1 MINML
6 GKIRSILSRY
16 LPIRADDPTNWALLV
31 RSNDPDRTHF
41 IETRQ
46 NACTVWSA
54 RGEPFTMGEAELAE
68 FQSNTEA
75 EAFFNRTV
83 SDNQAQGFALLHR
96 GQAIPGSLDFGL
108 LEDAIYRGARQ
119 SYQTICEEH
128 RDEKIVGFA
137 LFTDFD
143 GMTIASAAMA
153 EGTFHDAIEEADYY
167 RTNPSEWPYTADTGL
182 LLAYRIALLG
192 SYGHD
197 EIPFE
202 REIPNYFRRFS
213 ECCIRALERLD
224 SDGLFGLGV
233 GREDFLLLFGVSDG
247 GPTRATV
254 RRLNPDAVYR
264 RYEHCFDP

>member
-1 MINML
+1 ML

-16 LPIRADDPTNWALLV
+16 LPVRAGSLTNWVVLV
-31 RSNDPDRTHF
+31 RSNDPDRVEF
-41 IETRQ
+41 IEIRQ

-54 RGEPFTMGEAELAE
+54 RGEAFTTGEAELAE
-68 FQSNTEA
+68 FQSSTEA
-75 EAFFNRTV
+75 ETFFNRAV

-96 GQAIPGSLDFGL
+96 GQAIPGSLDVGL
-108 LEDAIYRGARQ
+108 LEDAIYRGAREA
-119 SYQTICEEH
+119 YQTISEEH

-153 EGTFHDAIEEADYY
+153 EMTFHDAVEEADYY
-167 RTNPSEWPYTADTGL
+167 RTNPSEWPYAADSGL
-182 LLAYRIALLG
+182 LLAYRIVLLG
-192 SYGHD
+192 SYAHD
-197 EIPFE
+197 RIPFE
-202 REIPNYFRRFS
+202 REIPNHFKLFS
-213 ECCIRALERLD
+213 ESCIRALERLD
-224 SDGLFGLGV
+224 ADGVFGSGV

-254 RRLNPDAVYR
+254 KRLNPDAVYR